1 MQPLRQIPARPSLA
15 FSFATS
21 TLVFM
26 RVFLVFTVLAV
37 SQLETARAQLNPAD
51 ANSASQVTKAV
62 GTIKTTQSDSIV
74 VASESGG
81 DMTAKISEST
91 KILRVPPGEKDL
103 KNAVPLQVKDLQAG
117 DRVLVRGQ
125 ALSDPHTIAALAII
139 VMKQSDLAA
148 KKRQQSEDWQKR
160 GAGGLVTK
168 VDAGNNVVTISS
180 SGLGVS
186 RSIAV
191 RIHKD
196 TVLRRYAPG
205 SVKFDDAKPLAADK
219 FMAELK
225 AGDQLRAR
233 GASSA
238 DGADITAE
246 EIVAGSFRNIA
257 GTIKALDAAN
267 NTITVQDAISKSEII
282 VSVSRDSQ
290 MKKLA
295 PDVAQRIAVRLTA
308 ASGDGSASDEARQ
321 TGQGQAT
328 SMRPT
333 PSPTQSSDE
342 GGAQSTP
349 GGRSRGSGSGYGGGN
364 GPPDLQRIL
373 SRLPNST
380 LADLKAG
387 DAVMIVAT
395 DDVGSEGPTAI
406 TLLAGVEPIL
416 TASPNRSASSLLSPW
431 SLSAP
436 SGEADSTP

>member
-1 MQPLRQIPARPSLA
+1 MRPLRRIPAEFSPA

-21 TLVFM
+21 TLVLI
-26 RVFLVFTVLAV
+26 RIFLACLVLAV
-37 SQLETARAQLNPAD
+37 SQVHTARAQVNAAD
-51 ANSASQVTKAV
+51 ANSAVQVTKAV

-81 DMTAKISEST
+81 DVTAKISEST

-103 KNAVPLQVKDLQAG
+103 KNAVPLLAQDLQAG

-125 ALSDPHTIAALAII
+125 TMSDAHTLAALAII

-168 VDAGNNVVTISS
+168 VDAGNNVITISS
-180 SGLGVS
+180 SGLGAS
-186 RSIAV
+186 RSITV
-191 RIHKD
+191 RINKD
-196 TVLRRYAPG
+196 SVLRRYAPG

-219 FMAELK
+219 FMAEIK
-225 AGDQLRAR
+225 TGDQLRAR

-238 DGADITAE
+238 DGAGITAE
-246 EIVAGSFRNIA
+246 EIVSGSFRNIA
-257 GTIKALDAAN
+257 GTIKAVDASN

-295 PDVAQRIAVRLTA
+295 PDVAQRIAVRLKA
-308 ASGDGSASDEARQ
+308 ASGDGSASDEARP
-321 TGQGQAT
+321 TGQAQAT
-328 SMRPT
+328 SNRRTPT
-333 PSPTQSSDE
+333 PTQAADA
-342 GGAQSTP
+342 GGAQSTA
-349 GGRSRGSGSGYGGGN
+349 GGRARGSGSGSGGLN
-364 GPPDLQRIL
+364 GPPDLQRML

-380 LADLKAG
+380 LADFKAG

-395 DDVGSEGPTAI
+395 EGVGSEKPTAI

-436 SGEADSTP
+436 SGEAEATP